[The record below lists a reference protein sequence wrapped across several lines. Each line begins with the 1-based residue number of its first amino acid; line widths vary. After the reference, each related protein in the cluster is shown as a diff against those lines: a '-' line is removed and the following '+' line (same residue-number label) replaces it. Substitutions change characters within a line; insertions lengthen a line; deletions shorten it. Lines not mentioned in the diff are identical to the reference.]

1 MINRHA
7 ATATAVALLLSGSA
21 FAQTAATSH
30 NPAIKDGTPHQTA
43 SAAKGRNSFTQE
55 QAKGRLAKA
64 GYTNVSKLT
73 KDKDGVWQGT
83 ASKDGAQANVGVDY
97 KGDVVV
103 H

>member
-1 MINRHA
+1 MRTRYT
-7 ATATAVALLLSGSA
+7 ATATAVALLLAGSA

-30 NPAIKDGTPHQTA
+30 NPAIKDGAPHPTA
-43 SAAKGRNSFTQE
+43 SAAKGHNSFTQD

-64 GYTNVSKLT
+64 GYTGVSKLT

-83 ASKDGAQANVGVDY
+83 AMKDGAKANVGVDY